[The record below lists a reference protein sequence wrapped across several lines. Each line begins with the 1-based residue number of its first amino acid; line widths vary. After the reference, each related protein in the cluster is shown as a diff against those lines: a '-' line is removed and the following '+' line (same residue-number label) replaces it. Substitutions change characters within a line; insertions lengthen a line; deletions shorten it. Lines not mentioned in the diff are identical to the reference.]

1 MNESGH
7 FIAITFTLIAS
18 VAYSQIASPAATPA
32 AKTNPFLERKSG
44 SSKPGLRVV
53 EHPRHSSQGDEENLY
68 VPLEQLGQPVGR
80 SYTVKS
86 VHPWKW
92 NGERNAVASGF
103 LKIDADGEYSF
114 TSTSFYDRNMLMVDG
129 KIVCKF
135 RDGEETVATILLK
148 RGLVPIV
155 SVGYV
160 GGRGTTEGIKLKWKP
175 PGQIELREIPSKVL
189 SH

>member
-1 MNESGH
+1 MKEARH
-7 FIAITFTLIAS
+7 FIAIAFTLIAS
-18 VAYSQIASPAATPA
+18 VGYSQIVSPAATPA
-32 AKTNPFLERKSG
+32 AKPNPFLERKSG
-44 SSKPGLRVV
+44 SSKPGLRVA
-53 EHPRHSSQGDEENLY
+53 EYPRHSSQENEENLY
-68 VPLEQLGQPVGR
+68 VPLEQLGKPIGR
-80 SYTVKS
+80 SYTIKS
-86 VHPWKW
+86 VYPWKW

-103 LKIDADGEYSF
+103 LKIDSDGEYSF

-135 RDGEETVATILLK
+135 RDGEETVATIPLK
-148 RGLVPIV
+148 KGFVPIV

-175 PGQIELREIPSKVL
+175 PGQVELREIPSKVL